1 MDNSLFKQLVESMS
15 QMGEITRG
23 ERPPARI
30 QHVLKENAAPDE
42 AIQPTTSQPP
52 GAATSQPAST
62 DSLEVQSSLTR
73 AKSSKASG

>member
-30 QHVLKENAAPDE
+30 QHVLKDNAALDK
-42 AIQPTTSQPP
+42 AMQPASQPP
-52 GAATSQPAST
+52 RAAALQHTST
-62 DSLEVQSSLTR
+62 DTLEPQIPLAR